1 MIMTVMKM
9 TRSADFPATAVI
21 ISYRKN
27 RQNNR
32 LVFGSPDIE
41 IRRGWH
47 RKLAVFSAGQVLGY
61 ERWRGDKYGTQAWSL
76 LVCETV
82 DTGAFTQVP
91 GVMPGANLL
100 LHTHGKTKT
109 KRALQCLDTLRQ
121 GQTALENVPK
131 TLWQELHHRLLAGQ
145 KETQILTGLTETYP
159 C

>member
-1 MIMTVMKM
+1 MENAQPSPYLLAAEAAAYLRLEERTI
-9 TRSADFPATAVI
+9 
-21 ISYRKN
+21 
-27 RQNNR
+27 NNM
-32 LVFGSPDIE
+32 
-41 IRRGWH
+41 
-47 RKLAVFSAGQVLGY
+47 
-61 ERWRGDKYGTQAWSL
+61 RWRGDKYGTQAWSL

-109 KRALQCLDTLRQ
+109 KRALKCLDTLRQ

>member
-1 MIMTVMKM
+1 MKM
-9 TRSADFPATAVI
+9 TRSADVPATAVI

-32 LVFGSPDIE
+32 LVFGLPDIE

-47 RKLAVFSAGQVLGY
+47 RKLAVFSAGQVFGY

-76 LVCETV
+76 WVCETV
-82 DTGAFTQVP
+82 DTGAYTQVP

-100 LHTHGKTKT
+100 LHVRGKTKV
-109 KRALQCLDTLRQ
+109 KRALACLDALREDQ
-121 GQTALENVPK
+121 NSLENRPAE
-131 TLWQELHHRLLAGQ
+131 LWCDLHHRLLAGQ
-145 KETQILTGLTETYP
+145 KETQIIKAITRGFL

>member
-1 MIMTVMKM
+1 MKM
-9 TRSADFPATAVI
+9 TRSADVPATAVI

-32 LVFGSPDIE
+32 LVFGLPDIE

-47 RKLAVFSAGQVLGY
+47 RKLAVFSAGQVFGY

-91 GVMPGANLL
+91 GVIPGANLL
-100 LHTHGKTKT
+100 LHTQGKTKT

-145 KETQILTGLTETYP
+145 KEIQILTGLAETYP